1 MPSNLDDIPGDIK
14 LDGNNV
20 VVDGTLKLDNIDGK
34 TSEFVRIS
42 EARLKRATIGVL
54 TGDFGIAKDELLC
67 KARKLMFFN
76 PKMTEANKKTG
87 IALSQTPDT
96 DLLVINEGGGYQG
109 VTIEAGAN
117 GLKITG
123 KMEVAGQLL
132 LASENKKVDLAALVL
147 QLQEEIADLKKQVT
161 ELKNQ

>member
-1 MPSNLDDIPGDIK
+1 MSSNLENIPGDIK

-20 VVDGTLKLDNIDGK
+20 VVDGTLKLDKIDGK
-34 TSEFVRIS
+34 TEEYVRIS

-76 PKMTEANKKTG
+76 PKITEVNKKTG
-87 IALSQTPDT
+87 IALAQNPDA
-96 DLLVINEGGGYQG
+96 DLLIINEGGGYEG
-109 VTIEAGAN
+109 VTIEAGAS

-123 KMEVAGQLL
+123 KMEVNGQILVT
-132 LASENKKVDLAALVL
+132 SGNTKVDLAALVL
-147 QLQEEIADLKKQVT
+147 QLQQEIAELKK
-161 ELKNQ
+161 KIDD